1 MVNKVKF
8 TMDNVPAGLDSMY
21 VCVEESTITQGVRN
35 VLYSGVQPVTGS
47 NVEIDIGEN
56 GTVGAGVI
64 VTANN
69 FTTGG
74 QSFKSMAGYTTI
86 EAGEV
91 PVGDL
96 FKFTLVYGQ
105 SLSVGDGGLPNNR
118 STEALADLAGDVNL
132 YEGVDTNGPGGSGYQ
147 YTPTDVATLKPY
159 AEYATDQSHG
169 WGYYNYLEERGAL
182 GTDKYLYASVGVGA
196 RTVADLSTAPEYTNV
211 PTVVNAITDVKPAG
225 YDFGR
230 VSFHYCQGE
239 ADTTPQTPPATYK
252 SDVVALLTNT
262 IKPIIDSNTGGT
274 AVDIYIPQLGKGNT
288 HPSGGYDIANAQLE
302 LVVENADYHM
312 PVAGWICNYL
322 YGRVDYQPHLTS
334 NGYTLMGEY
343 YAEAEL
349 LVGAGATKVV
359 PPRPTSF
366 SVRDDQRTVDITFE
380 NSFGYPLVLDQTS
393 TVVPSIPSGGF
404 GVGSRINLDDILE
417 CTNVELNGNVLS
429 VTSPEI
435 IEVGT
440 NLSAGRIN
448 FDWPL
453 DTVNSRRLPLINL
466 RDASTNTSPSLGI
479 PMYNWAAQFTKE
491 FADGETNVF
500 NDDVDN
506 IWNGNVD
513 PAFEVPKTSA
523 DATSVTTAFGLVAY
537 DRLKPDSTYQVD
549 FDITIVSGTFR
560 LSVGSSTDGIRESF
574 TESGTYS
581 RTVNIISANALKAD
595 ALGTDHN
602 MTLNSMSV
610 TKIA

>member
-1 MVNKVKF
+1 MANKVTF
-8 TMDNVPAGLDSMY
+8 TMNNVPAWLDSMY
-21 VCVEESTITQGVRN
+21 VRVEEDALTAGVRN
-35 VLYSGVQPVTGS
+35 VLHSGIQAVTG
-47 NVEIDIGEN
+47 NTIDIDIGEN
-56 GTVGAGVI
+56 GIVGNGAI
-64 VTANN
+64 ISADNYTS
-69 FTTGG
+69 GG
-74 QSFKSMAGYTTI
+74 AAFKSMTGYALI
-86 EAGEV
+86 EAGEA

-105 SLSVGDGGLPNNR
+105 SLSIGDGGLPNNR

-211 PTVVNAITDVKPAG
+211 PTVVNAITDVKPVA
-225 YDFGR
+225 YNFGR
-230 VSFHYCQGE
+230 VSYHHCQGE
-239 ADTTPQTPPATYK
+239 ADTTPQTPPVTFK
-252 SDVVALLTNT
+252 GSTVNLITNT
-262 IKPIIDSNTGGT
+262 IKPLIVSNAGNVPID
-274 AVDIYIPQLGKGNT
+274 VYIPQLGKGNT

-334 NGYTLMGEY
+334 DGYTLMGEY

-349 LVGAGATKVV
+349 LVGAGAAKVV

-380 NSFGYPLVLDQTS
+380 NSFGYTLVLDQTG

-404 GVGSRINLDDILE
+404 GVGARANLDDILE
-417 CTNVELNGNVLS
+417 CSGVELNGNVLT

-491 FADGETNVF
+491 FADGEANVF

-513 PAFEVPKTSA
+513 TAFEVPKTSA

-537 DRLKPDSTYQVD
+537 DRLKPNSTYQVD

-610 TKIA
+610 TKVS

>member
-1 MVNKVKF
+1 MNNRNKLLADIVIA
-8 TMDNVPAGLDSMY
+8 AG
-21 VCVEESTITQGVRN
+21 
-35 VLYSGVQPVTGS
+35 
-47 NVEIDIGEN
+47 
-56 GTVGAGVI
+56 GTV
-64 VTANN
+64 TDPNN
-69 FTTGG
+69 RNQLLQDWLNASGG
-74 QSFKSMAGYTTI
+74 
-86 EAGEV
+86 E

-105 SLSVGDGGLPNNR
+105 SLSIGDGGLPNVR
-118 STEALADLAGDVNL
+118 STAELADLAGDVNL

-147 YTPTDVATLKPY
+147 YTTADVATLKPY

-211 PTVVNAITDVKPAG
+211 PTVVNAITDVKPVEYG
-225 YDFGR
+225 FGR

-252 SDVVALLTNT
+252 SDVVTLLTNT
-262 IKPIIDSNTGGT
+262 IEPIIVSNAGN
-274 AVDIYIPQLGKGNT
+274 VPIDIYIPQLGKGNT

-334 NGYTLMGEY
+334 EGYDFMGEY
-343 YAEAEL
+343 YAESEL

-359 PPRPTSF
+359 PPRPVSF

-380 NSFGYPLVLDQTS
+380 NSFGYPLVLDQTGNI
-393 TVVPSIPSGGF
+393 VPSIPSGGF

-417 CTNVELNGNVLS
+417 CTGVTLNGNVLT

-453 DTVNSRRLPLINL
+453 DTVNNRRLPLINL
-466 RDASTNTSPSLGI
+466 RDTSPNISPSLGV

-491 FADGETNVF
+491 FTDGETNVF
-500 NDDVDN
+500 NDEVDN
-506 IWNGNVD
+506 IWNANVD
-513 PAFEVPKTSA
+513 PSFEVPKTSA
-523 DATSVTTAFGLVAY
+523 EPSSVTTAFGLVAY
-537 DRLKPDSTYQVD
+537 DRLKPNSTYQVD

-574 TESGTYS
+574 TESGVYS
-581 RTVNIISANALKAD
+581 RTVNVISANALKAD
-595 ALGTDHN
+595 ALGTNHN